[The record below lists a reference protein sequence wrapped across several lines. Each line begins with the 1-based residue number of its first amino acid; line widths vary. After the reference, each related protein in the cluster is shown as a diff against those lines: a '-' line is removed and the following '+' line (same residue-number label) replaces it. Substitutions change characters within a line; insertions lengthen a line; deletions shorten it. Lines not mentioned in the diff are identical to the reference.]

1 MTDVIVDTSVWI
13 ASFRATVQPV
23 LLKTMRELIGEGR
36 IVVPGII
43 QAELLRGAK
52 NAKEVQSL
60 HSVLSSQKYLRIEES
75 FWHRLGYFTNQLF
88 LQGINVP
95 LPDAYIALLAIE
107 NDLELLHYD
116 RHFDLI
122 AGKTKLKIYKLAGQ

>member
-23 LLKTMRELIGEGR
+23 LLKTMRELIGAGR
-36 IVVPGII
+36 ILVPGII

-60 HSVLSSQKYLRIEES
+60 HSVLSSQKYLRVEES
-75 FWHRLGYFTNQLF
+75 FWLRLGYFTNQLF

-107 NDLELLHYD
+107 NDVELLHYD

-122 AGKTKLKIYKLAGQ
+122 AGRTKLKVFKLPAQ

>member
-1 MTDVIVDTSVWI
+1 MTDVIVDTSSWI
-13 ASFRATVQPV
+13 ASFRSTAQPV
-23 LLKTMRELIGEGR
+23 LLKTMKELIGGGC
-36 IVVPGII
+36 ILVPGII

-60 HSVLSSQKYLRIEES
+60 HSVLSSQKYLRVEES
-75 FWHRLGYFTNQLF
+75 FWQRLGYFTNQLF

-95 LPDAYIALLAIE
+95 LPDAYIALLAME
-107 NDLELLHYD
+107 NDVELLHCD

-122 AGKTKLKIYKLAGQ
+122 AGKTKLKVLKLPV

>member
-1 MTDVIVDTSVWI
+1 MTDVIVDTSAWI
-13 ASFRATVQPV
+13 ASFRSTAQPV
-23 LLKTMRELIGEGR
+23 LLKTMKELIGGGC
-36 IVVPGII
+36 ILVPGII

-60 HSVLSSQKYLRIEES
+60 HSVLSSQKYLRVEES
-75 FWHRLGYFTNQLF
+75 FWQRLGYFANQLF

-95 LPDAYIALLAIE
+95 LPDAYIALLAME
-107 NDLELLHYD
+107 NDVELLHYD

-122 AGKTKLKIYKLAGQ
+122 AGKTKLKVFKLPG